1 MGDVH
6 GNEGEDDVRGDG
18 GEGVHEVQMVDG
30 VLHARDVHARVHE
43 VQMVEGVYLRR
54 PCTEMI
60 DYCVAIVAE

>member
-1 MGDVH
+1 MGDVHGNEGEDDVRGEGGEVGDVH

-18 GEGVHEVQMVDG
+18 GEGVHD
-30 VLHARDVHARVHE
+30 